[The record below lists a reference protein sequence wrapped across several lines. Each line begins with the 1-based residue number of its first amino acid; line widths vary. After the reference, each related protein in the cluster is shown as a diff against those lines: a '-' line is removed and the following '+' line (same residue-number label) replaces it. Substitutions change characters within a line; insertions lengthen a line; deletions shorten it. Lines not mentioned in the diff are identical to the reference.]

1 MEFKMRIAVLSAYS
15 IRNISE
21 FIPTDCTEI
30 LTNVP
35 NLRDVH
41 THTHISYSSDVKALI
56 EASDHVMIL
65 CPRGTRRMPSFLA
78 LCRRL
83 CRSFEIVMIDP

>member
-1 MEFKMRIAVLSAYS
+1 MRIAVLSAYS

-41 THTHISYSSDVKALI
+41 AHTHIS
-56 EASDHVMIL
+56 
-65 CPRGTRRMPSFLA
+65 
-78 LCRRL
+78 
-83 CRSFEIVMIDP
+83 

>member
-21 FIPTDCTEI
+21 FIPTDCIEI

-41 THTHISYSSDVKALI
+41 THTHIS
-56 EASDHVMIL
+56 
-65 CPRGTRRMPSFLA
+65 
-78 LCRRL
+78 
-83 CRSFEIVMIDP
+83 